1 MPGILIICA
10 AAGYVLAFALEII
23 GLRRRFVWRPIA
35 LRAIVF
41 YAVLA
46 HTIHLIR
53 NAVGTS
59 ALPISTADWLLWA
72 SWLIAIAYFFTLFY
86 VPRSPTGVVLLP
98 IVLGLMVSSHW
109 ASTEP
114 LVTGQSLRIWGMV
127 HGLMLLAGTV
137 TVSIGFLAG
146 LMYLAQSYAL
156 KHARSSANGLRL
168 PSLEWLERV
177 NSRTLGL
184 SAVLIALGFISGVVM
199 SMAKH
204 RGEPTYSFWTDP
216 VVLSLAA
223 MMLWLVAAEV
233 FRLVYPAARQGRK
246 VAYLTL
252 ASFVFLVIA
261 LASFTL
267 LDNVHGTKGNRQPGR
282 QVSQI
287 SSHEK
292 HENTRKE
299 GPPAQAFE
307 QAAPQIFSC
316 LLVFFVATDVVAFPF
331 GF

>member
-10 AAGYVLAFALEII
+10 AAGYMLAFALEIA
-23 GLRRRFVWRPIA
+23 GLRKRFVWRPIA
-35 LRAIVF
+35 LRALVF
-41 YAVLA
+41 YALLA

-53 NAVGTS
+53 NAIGPS
-59 ALPISTADWLLWA
+59 AIPISTADWLLWA
-72 SWLIAIAYFFTLFY
+72 SWLIALAYFVALFY
-86 VPRSPTGVVLLP
+86 LPRSPTGVVLLP
-98 IVLGLMVSSHW
+98 IALGLVFGSQW

-114 LVTGQSLRIWGMV
+114 LTSGQSLRIWGMV
-127 HGLMLLAGTV
+127 HGMMLLAGTV

-156 KHARSSANGLRL
+156 KHARSAANGLRL
-168 PSLEWLERV
+168 PSLEWLERI

-184 SAVLIALGFISGVVM
+184 SAVLIALGFISGLVM

-204 RGEPTYSFWTDP
+204 RNDATYTFWTDP

-223 MMLWLVAAEV
+223 MALWLVAAEV

-267 LDNVHGTKGNRQPGR
+267 LDNVHGTKNNRQASR
-282 QVSQI
+282 QVSQA
-287 SSHEK
+287 SSHKK
-292 HENTRKE
+292 HKE
-299 GPPAQAFE
+299 AQKVAWFT
-307 QAAPQIFSC
+307 QALKQTPRQFFSC
-316 LLVFFVATDVVAFPF
+316 LFVLFVATAFLRFPLSY
-331 GF
+331 